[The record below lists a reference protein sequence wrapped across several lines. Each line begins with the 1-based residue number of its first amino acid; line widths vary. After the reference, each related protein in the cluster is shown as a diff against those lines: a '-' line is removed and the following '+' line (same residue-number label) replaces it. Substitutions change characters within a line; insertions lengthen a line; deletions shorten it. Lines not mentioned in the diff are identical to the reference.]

1 MRIDQIDRLP
11 INESYVRRLKNKLGG
26 ETGLV
31 NVFREFNKLT
41 GEPQLDFERIH
52 DMRIML
58 ENDEEFDPFGHIT
71 SGDDEINT
79 KEDCVLKLQ
88 DGADKLQHLKVVY
101 IGLPAGYTC
110 PFADRCKTF
119 AHRKGKTFPL
129 QPGQEK
135 ALKLKQ
141 QGDIRCFAASREA
154 QYPNLRNLRWSNRDL
169 LKEFEGDLTGMTD
182 LLLRSLEYY
191 ENTKK
196 KIRIFRIHDS
206 GDFYSQE
213 YFDAWVATAKQRSD
227 ILFYAYT
234 TSLPYWVE
242 RMEDLPK
249 NFRLIASKGGKA
261 DDLIEKH
268 NLRQA
273 VVVTELNDA
282 IKQRL
287 PVDVNEY
294 LAIFSEKDFALL
306 IHNTQ
311 AAGTKAARAKKGN
324 EALIKQ
330 KAAEF
335 HLPEHELDQLVRQYT
350 TKAIRW
356 DQAAAK
362 AQEQT

>member
-1 MRIDQIDRLP
+1 MRIDQIDQLP
-11 INESYVRRLKNKLGG
+11 INESYVRRLKEKLGG
-26 ETGLV
+26 DTGLV
-31 NVFREFNKLT
+31 NVYREFNKLS
-41 GEPQLDFERIH
+41 GIPQQDYERIH

-58 ENDEEFDPFGHIT
+58 EDDDFDPFSHIM
-71 SGDDEINT
+71 GGNDDDINE

-119 AHRKGKTFPL
+119 AHRKGKEFPL
-129 QPGQEK
+129 QPGQDK
-135 ALKLKQ
+135 RLKIKQ
-141 QGDIRCFAASREA
+141 TGDLRCFAASREA

-169 LKEFEGDLTGMTD
+169 LQQFKGDITGMTE
-182 LLLRSLEYY
+182 LILRSLEYY
-191 ENTKK
+191 EHNTK

-234 TSLPYWVE
+234 TSIPYWVE
-242 RMEDLPK
+242 RMEDLPR

-268 NLRQA
+268 NLRQ
-273 VVVTELNDA
+273 VVVVNELNDA

-287 PVDVNEY
+287 PVDVNEF
-294 LAIFSEKDFALL
+294 LAIFSDKDFALL
-306 IHNTQ
+306 VHNTQ
-311 AAGTKAARAKKGN
+311 AAGSKGARAKKGN
-324 EALIKQ
+324 EAIIKQ
-330 KAAEF
+330 KAKEF
-335 HLPEHELDQLVRQYT
+335 HLPEHELDALVRQYT

-356 DQAAAK
+356 DAAAAK
-362 AQEQT
+362 ANAQ

>member
-31 NVFREFNKLT
+31 NVFREFNKLS
-41 GEPQLDFERIH
+41 GVPQQDYERIH

-58 ENDEEFDPFGHIT
+58 ENDEDFDPFSHIT
-71 SGDDEINT
+71 GGDGDINE

-110 PFADRCKTF
+110 PFADKCKTF

-135 ALKLKQ
+135 PLKIKQ
-141 QGDIRCFAASREA
+141 MSDIRCFAASREA

-169 LKEFEGDLTGMTD
+169 LKQFEGDPTGMTD

-191 ENTKK
+191 EHTKK

-242 RMEDLPK
+242 RMEDLPR
-249 NFRLIASKGGKA
+249 NFRLIASKGGLA

-294 LAIFSEKDFALL
+294 LAIFSDKDFALL

-311 AAGTKAARAKKGN
+311 AAGTDKARAKKGN
-324 EALIKQ
+324 EAIIKQ

-335 HLPEHELDQLVRQYT
+335 HLPEHELDRLVRQYT

-356 DQAAAK
+356 DAAAAAAN
-362 AQEQT
+362 AQ

>member
-11 INESYVRRLKNKLGG
+11 INESYVRRLKEKLGG
-26 ETGLV
+26 DTELV
-31 NVFREFNKLT
+31 NIYREFNKLT
-41 GEPQLDFERIH
+41 GEPQYDFERIH
-52 DMRIML
+52 DMRVML
-58 ENDEEFDPFGHIT
+58 EDDEDFDPFSHIM
-71 SGDDEINT
+71 GGGEDDINT

-110 PFADRCKTF
+110 PFADKCKTF
-119 AHRKGKTFPL
+119 AHRKGKEFPL

-135 ALKLKQ
+135 RLKLKQ
-141 QGDIRCFAASREA
+141 QGDVRCFAASREA
-154 QYPNLRNLRWSNRDL
+154 QYPNLRNLRWSNREL
-169 LKEFEGDLTGMTD
+169 LKQFEGDLAGMTD
-182 LLLRSLEYY
+182 LLLRSLDYY
-191 ENTKK
+191 EHTKK

-213 YFDAWVATAKQRSD
+213 YFDAWVAAAKQRSD

-242 RMEDLPK
+242 RKDDLPK

-261 DDLIEKH
+261 DDLIDKH
-268 NLRQA
+268 DLRN
-273 VVVTELNDA
+273 VIIVTDRGDA
-282 IKQRL
+282 IRQRL
-287 PVDVNEY
+287 NIDVNEF
-294 LAIFSEKDFALL
+294 LAIFSNKDFALL
-306 IHNTQ
+306 VHNTQ
-311 AAGTKAARAKKGN
+311 AAGTDLAKAKRGN

-350 TKAIRW
+350 TAAIR
-356 DQAAAK
+356 
-362 AQEQT
+362 QTSS